1 MGAGLHHYQ
10 GLHQCQAG
18 RVRGWPLVCRGTYPD
33 GMRSAP
39 GRLAAVDEANLVLD
53 HVGQVN
59 VFLIAGMLSPGGFMG
74 DDGRADLGVLRMV
87 LHERIAE
94 LPPLCRVPVA
104 VGRRHRW
111 VEMSPDLE
119 QHVRLMDPVDGLEGL
134 EHRCGEL
141 MSIPL
146 PLDRPPWELLIVP
159 GAAGPRPGF
168 VLRIHHVIADGMTA
182 ATIVQQLFERDEAD
196 AAPAAPPA
204 APVTSPRSPAD
215 VSGRHAIE
223 PLRILGKI
231 GFGLHRML
239 TTLVGRGIGP
249 TLLLGERSAQRG
261 VAFVDA
267 DLAAIEAHVR
277 PLGATVNDALLASAA
292 AGYAAALSAAGEQLP
307 AELPVSVPV
316 ALRHVG
322 TSSNQV
328 GIMLVRLPLADAEA
342 DERVRLIAARTR
354 EEKVRARE
362 QGTLE
367 FMRGPVGAR
376 FMDRIGHRQH
386 VVASGITN
394 VPGPAGRLRLA
405 GAPVDALWPV
415 SLLPGN
421 VRLGVAAVSYAG
433 RLRCGIHF
441 DEANVPGAVFAH
453 AMGEELT
460 RLAG

>member
-1 MGAGLHHYQ
+1 
-10 GLHQCQAG
+10 
-18 RVRGWPLVCRGTYPD
+18 
-33 GMRSAP
+33 MRSAP
-39 GRLAAVDEANLVLD
+39 GWLAAVDEANLVLD

-59 VFLIAGMLSPGGFMG
+59 VFLIAGLLSPGGFVG
-74 DDGRADLGVLRMV
+74 DDGRADLAILRMV
-87 LHERIAE
+87 LHERIAK
-94 LPPLCRVPVA
+94 LPPLRRMPVA

-111 VEMSPDLE
+111 VEASPDLE
-119 QHVRLMDPVDGLEGL
+119 QHVRLTDPVDGVEGL
-134 EHRCGEL
+134 ERRCGEL

-159 GAAGPRPGF
+159 GATAGRPGF

-182 ATIVQQLFERDEAD
+182 ATIVQQLFEQDEAD
-196 AAPAAPPA
+196 DAAVAPPA
-204 APVTSPRSPAD
+204 APVTSPRSLAD
-215 VSGRHAIE
+215 VAGRHAIE

-239 TTLVGRGIGP
+239 TSLVGRGIGP

-277 PLGATVNDALLASAA
+277 PFGATVNDALLASAA
-292 AGYAAALSAAGEQLP
+292 AGYAAALSAVGEQLP
-307 AELPVSVPV
+307 PELPVSVPV
-316 ALRHVG
+316 ALRRVG
-322 TSSNQV
+322 TSRNQV
-328 GIMLVRLPLADAEA
+328 GIMLVRLPLAEPDG
-342 DERVRLIAARTR
+342 DDRVRLIAARTR
-354 EEKVRARE
+354 EEKVRARD

-376 FMDRIGHRQH
+376 FMDRIGRRQH
-386 VVASGITN
+386 VVAGGLTN

-421 VRLGVAAVSYAG
+421 VRLGVAAASYAG

-453 AMGEELT
+453 AMMEELT

>member
-1 MGAGLHHYQ
+1 M
-10 GLHQCQAG
+10 
-18 RVRGWPLVCRGTYPD
+18 CRGTYAD

-59 VFLIAGMLSPGGFMG
+59 VFLIAGLLAPGGFVG
-74 DDGRADLGVLRMV
+74 DDGRADLAVLRKL
-87 LHERIAE
+87 LHERVAE
-94 LPPLCRVPVA
+94 LPPLRRVPVA

-111 VEMSPDLE
+111 VDMPPDLE
-119 QHVRLMDPVDGLEGL
+119 QHVRLIDPVDGLEGL

-159 GAAGPRPGF
+159 GATAGRPGF

-182 ATIVQQLFERDEAD
+182 ATMVQRLFEPDDAD
-196 AAPAAPPA
+196 AAPAPRAVPA
-204 APVTSPRSPAD
+204 MSPRSTAD
-215 VSGRHAIE
+215 APGRHSIE
-223 PLRILGKI
+223 PLHVLGKI
-231 GFGLHRML
+231 GFGVRRIL
-239 TTLVGRGIGP
+239 TTLAGRGIGP
-249 TLLLGERSAQRG
+249 TLLLGEHSPQRG

-267 DLAAIEAHVR
+267 DLAALEAHVR
-277 PLGATVNDALLASAA
+277 PFGATVNDALLASAA

-316 ALRHVG
+316 ALRRVG
-322 TSSNQV
+322 TSRNQV
-328 GIMLVRLPLADAEA
+328 GIMLVRLPLVEPDG

-376 FMDRIGHRQH
+376 FMDRIGRRQH
-386 VVASGITN
+386 VVAGGLTN